1 MKQTKWVDCM
11 VSEEIIIL
19 LRGMDE
25 KDITSIL
32 NKYKDI
38 NEQKTILEEAEEII
52 KTKLKAYLKQRNWKR
67 YKDIDTD
74 ISVSLSLQK
83 KEKIDKEQLRL
94 LLTES
99 QLTSVY
105 KIISVEKLSIV
116 TPELRNKL
124 KKFLKAKK

>member
-1 MKQTKWVDCM
+1 VKQTKWVDCM